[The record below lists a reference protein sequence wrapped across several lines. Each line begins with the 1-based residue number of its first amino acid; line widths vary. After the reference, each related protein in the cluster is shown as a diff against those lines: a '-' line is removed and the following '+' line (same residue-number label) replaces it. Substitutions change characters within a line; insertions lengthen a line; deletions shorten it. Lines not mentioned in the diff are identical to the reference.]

1 MHCKELK
8 IIIFNKKNKIK
19 YPSCSSISSGG
30 SSSSSSRSSSS
41 SSSSSSSRSSSSC
54 SYGRIL
60 KFKLLYDQ
68 CLTVYKML
76 ACSGDF

>member
-1 MHCKELK
+1 MHCKKLK
-8 IIIFNKKNKIK
+8 KIIFNKKNKIK

-41 SSSSSSSRSSSSC
+41 S
-54 SYGRIL
+54 YGRIL